1 MTSNTNE
8 INTKN
13 RFNEIVSVAKK
24 YHLGKLLISS
34 SKRRKGESYD
44 EDLDFSNLRLC
55 FEELGP
61 AFVKLGQILCTRP
74 DLVGVEIAEDLKKLR
89 DDTKTTPLMR

>member
-44 EDLDFSNLRLC
+44 EDLDFPISDY
-55 FEELGP
+55 
-61 AFVKLGQILCTRP
+61 V
-74 DLVGVEIAEDLKKLR
+74 LKS
-89 DDTKTTPLMR
+89 